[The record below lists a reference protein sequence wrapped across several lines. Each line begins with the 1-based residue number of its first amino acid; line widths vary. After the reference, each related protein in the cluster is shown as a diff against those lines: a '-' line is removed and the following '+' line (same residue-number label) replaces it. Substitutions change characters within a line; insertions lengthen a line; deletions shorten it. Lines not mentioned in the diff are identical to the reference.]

1 MKSTFDIQFELRHY
15 EMNKFGEA
23 TPAIMLALLE
33 ETAAEHCHSIN
44 YGLYDLL
51 KQNIGWVL
59 VSGVMKMKR
68 YPRYKEKIVI
78 RTWLSG
84 YTNVKGFREN
94 IICDEKG
101 SIIGWSRGLWMFFD
115 ISRRRPAR
123 IFDDIKVKWSFS
135 PVNAMKH
142 DLGNVID
149 TINSAEFV
157 NEIMVK
163 QSEIDIYQHAN
174 NVKYLLWL
182 LDSVPDDVVDHNY
195 LSFVDGRFQSEIH
208 GGQEIIMLTT
218 PNKSYNEFIHTI
230 KLKGTDKI
238 CATAMTMWKKRNNT
252 LA

>member
-1 MKSTFDIQFELRHY
+1 MKNPFDIQFELRNY
-15 EMNKFGEA
+15 EMNKYGEA
-23 TPAIMLALLE
+23 SPAIMLALLE
-33 ETAAEHCHSIN
+33 EAAAEHCHSIK

-68 YPRYKEKIVI
+68 YPKYKEKIVI

-94 IICDEKG
+94 IICDEQG
-101 SIIGWSRGLWMFFD
+101 GIIGRSRGLWIFFD
-115 ISRRRPAR
+115 ISRRRPVR
-123 IFDDIKVKWSFS
+123 IFDDIKVKWSFY
-135 PVNAMKH
+135 PETAMKH
-142 DLGNVID
+142 NLGNKVD

-157 NEIMVK
+157 NEIRVK

-174 NVKYLLWL
+174 NIRYLLWL
-182 LDSVPDDVVDHNY
+182 LDSVPEDVVDRNY
-195 LSFVDGRFQSEIH
+195 LSFIDGRFISEIH

-218 PNKSYNEFIHTI
+218 PDKTYNEFIHTI

-238 CATAMTMWKKRNNT
+238 CATARTMWKKRINCF
-252 LA
+252 